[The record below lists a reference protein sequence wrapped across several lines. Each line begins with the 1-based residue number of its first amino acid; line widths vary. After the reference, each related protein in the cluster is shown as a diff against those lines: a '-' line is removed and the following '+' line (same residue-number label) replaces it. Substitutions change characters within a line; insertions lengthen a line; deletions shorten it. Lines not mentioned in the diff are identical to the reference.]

1 MENIISIIIP
11 VYKVEKYIERC
22 LLSVMN
28 QRCQSISIECIIV
41 DDCSPDGSMQIAK
54 KLIENYSG
62 PIQFEMVS
70 HDKNQGLSAAR
81 NTGMSLAK
89 GDYFLFID
97 SDDYITDDCIQ
108 KLTDVV
114 RQNPEVEVV
123 KGNHQGRVDINLARV
138 PQGPLSND
146 QLLELLYTGIIPV
159 MAWNTLIKKSLVEK
173 WGLSF
178 KVGLIQEDVLWTNLL
193 FRHVNSFVF
202 IPDVT
207 YYYESNPQSILGV
220 NKDPCQT
227 RYMSHRIDIV
237 DVLMALFDTR
247 HFGSFTCYLVSN
259 LMQIYDQI
267 DKGEQ
272 IEKEN
277 ILHVRQLR
285 NRLVKNTFQHFHFV
299 LLVYELMLYMPF
311 RLLMRVRFFRHHYSK
326 LEKMVVKIV

>member
-70 HDKNQGLSAAR
+70 HDKNLGLSAAR

-89 GDYFLFID
+89 GDYLLFID

-114 RQNPEVEVV
+114 QQNPEVEVV
-123 KGNHQGRVDINLARV
+123 KGNHQGRADINLARI
-138 PQGPLSND
+138 PQGHLSND
-146 QLLELLYTGIIPV
+146 QLLDLLYKSIIPV

-220 NKDPCQT
+220 NKDPCQK
-227 RYMSHRIDIV
+227 RYLSHKIDIV
-237 DVLMALFDTR
+237 DELMALFDTR
-247 HFGSFTCYLVSN
+247 HFGSFTCYLVSI
-259 LMQIYDQI
+259 LMQIYDKM
-267 DKGEQ
+267 DKREQ
-272 IEKEN
+272 IEKEK
-277 ILHVRQLR
+277 ITHVRQLR
-285 NRLVKNTFQHFHFV
+285 NRLVKKTFQHFHVV
-299 LLVYELMLYMPF
+299 LLIYELMLYMPF
-311 RLLMRVRFFRHHYSK
+311 RLLMRVRLFRRHYYK
-326 LEKMVVKIV
+326 IEKMVIKIV